1 MRINEILLIR
11 IIFTMNELWLLRG
24 YLVEKNGEREY
35 SSATWG
41 LCISPTGLNGEL
53 DEWYAQYR

>member
-1 MRINEILLIR
+1 
-11 IIFTMNELWLLRG
+11 MNELWLLRG